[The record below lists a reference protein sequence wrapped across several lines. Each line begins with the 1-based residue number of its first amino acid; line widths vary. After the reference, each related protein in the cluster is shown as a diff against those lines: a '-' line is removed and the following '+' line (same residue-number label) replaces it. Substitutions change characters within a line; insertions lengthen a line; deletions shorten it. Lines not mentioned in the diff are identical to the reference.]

1 MKILLA
7 VLAWIGSIHICSA
20 QNSVEAFNQQ
30 CDASKSLA
38 VALFPDSTNGD
49 SRLVLVMQQLDGAL
63 RASGSK
69 LYSEPTKPLILT
81 AEAANILGIAP
92 HWSALTDEEKSAALA
107 ELSAGLLMVTRPAS
121 STPPP
126 RAVVSSENQPSAP
139 PSPSEQPFN
148 PGSMDQPIP
157 QSVDQPVSRSLVT
170 SPLPQGSGPT
180 VLGFHYFLNQLIL
193 ESGSLSG
200 GKVSSAGFTPS
211 RYHKGPFA
219 GMTKEDAALAAQQ
232 QWEALSI
239 NDQMIYEQKAHFY
252 GDPIA
257 KQEELERAEAAHP
270 SGATVQGSDGTTYN
284 VQYH

>member
-92 HWSALTDEEKSAALA
+92 HWSAL
-107 ELSAGLLMVTRPAS
+107 
-121 STPPP
+121 
-126 RAVVSSENQPSAP
+126 
-139 PSPSEQPFN
+139 
-148 PGSMDQPIP
+148 
-157 QSVDQPVSRSLVT
+157 
-170 SPLPQGSGPT
+170 
-180 VLGFHYFLNQLIL
+180 
-193 ESGSLSG
+193 
-200 GKVSSAGFTPS
+200 
-211 RYHKGPFA
+211 
-219 GMTKEDAALAAQQ
+219 
-232 QWEALSI
+232 
-239 NDQMIYEQKAHFY
+239 
-252 GDPIA
+252 
-257 KQEELERAEAAHP
+257 
-270 SGATVQGSDGTTYN
+270 
-284 VQYH
+284 